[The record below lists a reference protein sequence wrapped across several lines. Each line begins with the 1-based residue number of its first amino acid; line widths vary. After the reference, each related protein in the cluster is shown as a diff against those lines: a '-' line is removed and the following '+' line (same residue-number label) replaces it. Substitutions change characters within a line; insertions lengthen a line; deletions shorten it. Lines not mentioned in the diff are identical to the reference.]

1 MFERIVTEKITA
13 NMIYE
18 IFFHNTDTN
27 EILKNKKLENVLN
40 HFKDKMIIQSI
51 NNNIDYQNDAWI
63 IIVNSMFIPLIW
75 NVEINKFTLKK
86 WIKLIKKSEFPAY
99 KTEYNF
105 LDLEGDILKENQK
118 YFWEFEPSKTCKIS
132 IKDIQRKK
140 YLYTQISWYEELYDT
155 LKKKFID
162 FLQDSYDRMIEQEDM
177 KVLLKE
183 LENMDKPDIAK
194 IKRIKETYY
203 I

>member
-1 MFERIVTEKITA
+1 MFERVVTEKMTT

-18 IFFHNTDTN
+18 VFFYNTNTN
-27 EILKNKKLENVLN
+27 EILKNDKLENVLN
-40 HFKDKMIIQSI
+40 HFKDKILIQSI
-51 NNNIDYQNDAWI
+51 HNNMDYENDAWKV
-63 IIVNSMFIPLIW
+63 IVNTMFIPLIW
-75 NVEINKFTLKK
+75 DVEINIFTLKK

-105 LDLEGDILKENQK
+105 LDLADDILKENKK

-132 IKDIQRKK
+132 IKNVKRKE

-162 FLQDSYDRMIEQEDM
+162 FLQDSADKITEQENM

-183 LENMDKPDIAK
+183 LENMDKPDTAK